1 MSSRILEALGLGGMD
16 IAIPMFVLLI
26 AVIALT
32 VVVVM
37 QMKKQDALK
46 RRYDRFMQGSEAMSL
61 EDEMQRLAGDV
72 ARLKKESK
80 AYANDID
87 LLFSKHEGAL
97 QRLGLVKYDAFAE
110 MGGKMSFALAILDE
124 RNSGVI
130 INSVHSSTGC
140 YSYIKRVTEGRCE
153 INLSPEE
160 AEAMN
165 KAIKQQG

>member
-1 MSSRILEALGLGGMD
+1 MNSRILEAIGLGGLD
-16 IAIPMFVLLI
+16 LAIPILILLI

-37 QMKKQDALK
+37 QMKKQDALR
-46 RRYDRFMQGSEAMSL
+46 RRYERFMQGSEAMSL

-87 LLFSKHEGAL
+87 LLFSKHEDAF
-97 QRLGLVKYDAFAE
+97 QKLGLVKYDAFAE
-110 MGGKMSFALAILDE
+110 MGGKMSFALALLDE
-124 RNSGVI
+124 KNSGVI

-140 YSYIKRVTEGRCE
+140 YSYIKRVIAGRCE

-160 AEAMN
+160 DEAMS
-165 KAIKQQG
+165 KAMASRV